1 LAVSWSDA
9 PTGSN
14 DNLSETPMTLAIA
27 PRAFGLSA
35 LTLLGALAAGTALA
49 QDKQV
54 ITFAA
59 ASFAEP
65 GRGDKMRAWVAKF
78 NQSQAKVEVQ
88 PVAIP
93 FSSFVSTIFT
103 QMGGGAGPDLVRF
116 DLPEFY
122 AAADAKRLAPLDD
135 VLSDS
140 AFKFSAPDKY
150 MKIGGKRYGVVFEVS
165 NYSMFYNA
173 ALLKGKAPATFNEFL
188 AATKAATGEGNFGYA
203 YRATMAERGGMWY
216 DLTNYVY
223 GFGGRWSDEKG
234 NPTLNSPKVIE
245 GVAAYKKVY
254 DSGAIPKGADA
265 STYRRMFA
273 EGKIATV
280 IDNGGVAANLATA
293 GKDLKVGAAPSPFP
307 TRAQGMILA
316 PITVN
321 ANTKHKE
328 AAGAFLRWMLSPE
341 AQKELQ
347 QIHGASSVA
356 IAVERT
362 PEELAKWPWIKVYD
376 TQTENAV
383 PALPQ
388 GLETKAPEIQQIV
401 IEQVIKVLQAGV
413 DPATAMND
421 AQKAVLTRVLKR

>member
-1 LAVSWSDA
+1 M
-9 PTGSN
+9 PQK
-14 DNLSETPMTLAIA
+14 P
-27 PRAFGLSA
+27 SA
-35 LTLLGALAAGTALA
+35 LAFATATLLAALAASPAVA
-49 QDKQV
+49 QDKQIV
-54 ITFAA
+54 TFAA

-65 GRGDKMRAWVAKF
+65 GRGDKMRAWIAKF
-78 NQSQAKVEVQ
+78 NQSQSKVEVQ
-88 PVAIP
+88 PIAIP

-103 QMGGGAGPDLVRF
+103 QMGGGAGPDIVRF

-135 VLSDS
+135 YISDG
-140 AFKFSAPDKY
+140 AYKLSAPDKY

-165 NYSMFYNA
+165 NYSMMYNT
-173 ALLKGKAPATFNEFL
+173 ALLKGKAPATFDEFL
-188 AATKAATGEGNFGYA
+188 AATKAATADGNFGYA
-203 YRATMAERGGMWY
+203 FRATMAERGGMWY
-216 DLTNYVY
+216 DLTNFVY

-254 DSGAIPKGADA
+254 DANIIPKGADA

-293 GKDLKVGAAPSPFP
+293 GKDLKLGAAPSPFP

-321 ANTKHKE
+321 ANAKNKD
-328 AAGAFLRWMLSPE
+328 AAGAFLRWVLSPE

-362 PEELAKWPWIKVYD
+362 PEELAKWPWITVYD
-376 TQTENAV
+376 AQTQNAV

-388 GLETKAPEIQQIV
+388 GLETKAPEIQQII

-413 DPATAMND
+413 DPTSAMND
-421 AQKAVLTRVLKR
+421 AQKTVLTRVLKR

>member
-1 LAVSWSDA
+1 M
-9 PTGSN
+9 PN
-14 DNLSETPMTLAIA
+14 KP
-27 PRAFGLSA
+27 SA
-35 LTLLGALAAGTALA
+35 LVLATATLLAALAGSPAVA
-49 QDKQV
+49 QDKQIV
-54 ITFAA
+54 TFAA

-65 GRGDKMRAWVAKF
+65 GRGDKMRAWIAKF
-78 NQSQAKVEVQ
+78 NQSQSKVEVQ
-88 PVAIP
+88 PIAIP

-103 QMGGGAGPDLVRF
+103 QMGGGAGPDIVRF

-135 VLSDS
+135 YISNS
-140 AFKFSAPDKY
+140 AFKLTAPDKY

-165 NYSMFYNA
+165 NYSMMYNTA
-173 ALLKGKAPATFNEFL
+173 MLKGKAPATFDEFL
-188 AATKAATGEGNFGYA
+188 AATKAATADGNFGYA
-203 YRATMAERGGMWY
+203 FRATMAERGGMWY
-216 DLTNYVY
+216 DLTNFVY
-223 GFGGRWSDEKG
+223 GFGGRWSDDKG

-254 DSGAIPKGADA
+254 DANVIPKGADA

-293 GKDLKVGAAPSPFP
+293 GKDLKLAAAPSPFP

-316 PITVN
+316 PIAVN
-321 ANTKHKE
+321 ANAKNKD
-328 AAGAFLRWMLSPE
+328 AAGVFLRWVLSPE

-356 IAVERT
+356 IDVGRT
-362 PEELAKWPWIKVYD
+362 PEELAKWPWITVYD
-376 TQTENAV
+376 AQTQNAV

-388 GLETKAPEIQQIV
+388 GLETKAPEIQQII
-401 IEQVIKVLQAGV
+401 IEQVIKVLQAGA

-421 AQKAVLTRVLKR
+421 AQKTVLTRVLKR

>member
-1 LAVSWSDA
+1 MPLAFANRAASVA
-9 PTGSN
+9 
-14 DNLSETPMTLAIA
+14 TLALI
-27 PRAFGLSA
+27 G
-35 LTLLGALAAGTALA
+35 TLGTGAA
-49 QDKQV
+49 QAQEKQV

-65 GRGDKMRAWVAKF
+65 GRGDRMRAWVAKF
-78 NQSQAKVEVQ
+78 NQSQNKVEVQ

-103 QMGGGAGPDLVRF
+103 QMGGGAGPDVVRF

-122 AAADAKRLAPLDD
+122 AAADAKRLAPLDEYI
-135 VLSDS
+135 SDE
-140 AFKFSAPDKY
+140 AFKFSSPDKY

-173 ALLKGKAPATFNEFL
+173 ALLKGKAPATFDEFL
-188 AATKAATGEGNFGYA
+188 AATKAATSEGNYGYA

-234 NPTLNSPKVIE
+234 NPTINSPKVIE
-245 GVAAYKKVY
+245 AVAAYKKVY
-254 DSGAIPKGADA
+254 DAGVIPKGADA

-293 GKDLKVGAAPSPFP
+293 GKDLKVAAAPSPFP

-321 ANTKHKE
+321 ANSKHKD
-328 AAGAFLRWMLSPE
+328 AAGAFLRWVLSPE

-356 IAVERT
+356 TPVERT

-376 TQTENAV
+376 AQTENAV

-388 GLETKAPEIQQIV
+388 GLETKAPEIQQII

-421 AQKAVLTRVLKR
+421 AQKTVLTRVLKR

>member
-1 LAVSWSDA
+1 M
-9 PTGSN
+9 PQK
-14 DNLSETPMTLAIA
+14 P
-27 PRAFGLSA
+27 SA
-35 LTLLGALAAGTALA
+35 LAFATATLLAALAASPAVA
-49 QDKQV
+49 QDKQIV
-54 ITFAA
+54 TFAA

-65 GRGDKMRAWVAKF
+65 GRGDKMRAWIAKF
-78 NQSQAKVEVQ
+78 NQSQSKVEVQ
-88 PVAIP
+88 PIAIP

-103 QMGGGAGPDLVRF
+103 QMGGGAGPDIVRF

-135 VLSDS
+135 YISDG
-140 AFKFSAPDKY
+140 AYKLSAPDKY

-165 NYSMFYNA
+165 NYSMMYNT
-173 ALLKGKAPATFNEFL
+173 ALLKGKAPATFDEFL
-188 AATKAATGEGNFGYA
+188 AATKAATADGNFGYA
-203 YRATMAERGGMWY
+203 FRATMAERGGMWY
-216 DLTNYVY
+216 DLTNFVY

-254 DSGAIPKGADA
+254 DANIIPKGADA

-293 GKDLKVGAAPSPFP
+293 GKDLKLGAAPSPFP

-321 ANTKHKE
+321 ANAKNKD
-328 AAGAFLRWMLSPE
+328 AAGAFLRWVLSPE

-362 PEELAKWPWIKVYD
+362 PEELAKWPWITVYD
-376 TQTENAV
+376 AQTQNAV

-388 GLETKAPEIQQIV
+388 GLETKAPEIQQII
-401 IEQVIKVLQAGV
+401 IEQVIKVLQAGA
-413 DPATAMND
+413 DPTSAMND
-421 AQKAVLTRVLKR
+421 AQKTVLTRVLKR

>member
-1 LAVSWSDA
+1 MPIAKKCSAV
-9 PTGSN
+9 
-14 DNLSETPMTLAIA
+14 AIA
-27 PRAFGLSA
+27 IA
-35 LTLLGALAAGTALA
+35 TLLGASSPALA
-49 QDKQV
+49 QDKQIV
-54 ITFAA
+54 TFAA

-65 GRGDKMRAWVAKF
+65 GRGDKMRAWIAKF
-78 NQSQAKVEVQ
+78 NQSQSKVEVQ
-88 PVAIP
+88 PIAIP

-103 QMGGGAGPDLVRF
+103 QMGGGAGPDVVRF

-135 VLSDS
+135 YISDS
-140 AFKFSAPDKY
+140 AFKLSAPDKY

-165 NYSMFYNA
+165 NYSMMYNT
-173 ALLKGKAPATFNEFL
+173 ALLKGKPPATFDEFL
-188 AATKAATGEGNFGYA
+188 SATKAATAEGNFGYA
-203 YRATMAERGGMWY
+203 FRATMAERGGMWY
-216 DLTNYVY
+216 DLTNFVY

-254 DSGAIPKGADA
+254 DANVIPKGADA

-293 GKDLKVGAAPSPFP
+293 GKDLKLGAAPSPFP

-316 PITVN
+316 PITIN
-321 ANTKHKE
+321 ANAKNKDG
-328 AAGAFLRWMLSPE
+328 AGAFLRWVLSPE

-356 IAVERT
+356 TAVERT
-362 PEELAKWPWIKVYD
+362 PEELAKWPWITVYD
-376 TQTENAV
+376 AQTQNAV

-388 GLETKAPEIQQIV
+388 GLETKAPEIQQII
-401 IEQVIKVLQAGV
+401 IEQVIKVLQAGA
-413 DPATAMND
+413 DPTAAMND
-421 AQKAVLTRVLKR
+421 AQKTVLTRVLKR

>member
-1 LAVSWSDA
+1 MPQKPS
-9 PTGSN
+9 
-14 DNLSETPMTLAIA
+14 AIA
-27 PRAFGLSA
+27 FATA
-35 LTLLGALAAGTALA
+35 TLLGALAASPAVA
-49 QDKQV
+49 QDKQIV
-54 ITFAA
+54 TFAA

-65 GRGDKMRAWVAKF
+65 GRGDKMRAWIAKF
-78 NQSQAKVEVQ
+78 NQSQSKVEVQ
-88 PVAIP
+88 PIAIP

-103 QMGGGAGPDLVRF
+103 QMGGGAGPDIVRF

-135 VLSDS
+135 YISDGS
-140 AFKFSAPDKY
+140 YKLSAPDKY

-165 NYSMFYNA
+165 NYSMMYNT
-173 ALLKGKAPATFNEFL
+173 ALLKGKAPATFDEFL
-188 AATKAATGEGNFGYA
+188 AATKAATADGNFGYA
-203 YRATMAERGGMWY
+203 FRATMAERGGMWY
-216 DLTNYVY
+216 DLTNFVY

-254 DSGAIPKGADA
+254 DANVIPKGADA

-293 GKDLKVGAAPSPFP
+293 GKDLKLGAAPSPFP

-321 ANTKHKE
+321 ANAKNKD
-328 AAGAFLRWMLSPE
+328 AAGAFLRWVLSPE

-362 PEELAKWPWIKVYD
+362 PEELAKWPWITVYD
-376 TQTENAV
+376 AQTQNAV

-388 GLETKAPEIQQIV
+388 GLETKAPEIQQII
-401 IEQVIKVLQAGV
+401 IEQVIKVLQAGA
-413 DPATAMND
+413 DPTSAMND
-421 AQKAVLTRVLKR
+421 AQKTVLTRVLKR

>member
-1 LAVSWSDA
+1 MPLVNKYS
-9 PTGSN
+9 
-14 DNLSETPMTLAIA
+14 AIA
-27 PRAFGLSA
+27 LATVAVVGGLMAGPSA
-35 LTLLGALAAGTALA
+35 A

-54 ITFAA
+54 VTFAA

-65 GRGDKMRAWVAKF
+65 GRGEKMRAWVAKF
-78 NQSQAKVEVQ
+78 NQSQNKVEVQ

-103 QMGGGAGPDLVRF
+103 QMGGGAGPDMVRF

-122 AAADAKRLAPLDD
+122 AAAAANRLAPLDAYID
-135 VLSDS
+135 DR
-140 AFKFSAPDKY
+140 AHKFTAPDKY
-150 MKIGGKRYGVVFEVS
+150 MKINGKRYGVVFEVS
-165 NYSMFYNA
+165 NYSMLVNT
-173 ALLKGKAPATFNEFL
+173 ALVKGKPPADFDEFL
-188 AATKAATGEGNFGYA
+188 AATKAATASGSYGYA

-234 NPTLNSPKVIE
+234 NPTLNSPAVIKA
-245 GVAAYKKVY
+245 VAAYKKVY
-254 DSGAIPKGADA
+254 DANVIPKGADA

-273 EGKIATV
+273 EGKIASV

-293 GKDLKVGAAPSPFP
+293 GKDLKLAAAPSPFP

-316 PITVN
+316 PITIN
-321 ANTKHKE
+321 ANAKNKDG
-328 AAGAFLRWMLSPE
+328 AGAFLRWMLTPE

-356 IAVERT
+356 IPVERT
-362 PEELAKWPWIKVYD
+362 PEELAKWPWITVYD
-376 TQTENAV
+376 QQTQNAV

-388 GLETKAPEIQQIV
+388 GLETKAPEIQQVV

-413 DPATAMND
+413 DPAVAMND
-421 AQKAVLTRVLKR
+421 AQQAVLTRVLKR

>member
-1 LAVSWSDA
+1 MPQKPS
-9 PTGSN
+9 
-14 DNLSETPMTLAIA
+14 AIA
-27 PRAFGLSA
+27 FATA
-35 LTLLGALAAGTALA
+35 TLLGALAASPAVA
-49 QDKQV
+49 QDKQIV
-54 ITFAA
+54 TFAA

-65 GRGDKMRAWVAKF
+65 GRGDKMRAWIAKF
-78 NQSQAKVEVQ
+78 NQSQSKVEVQ
-88 PVAIP
+88 PIAIP

-103 QMGGGAGPDLVRF
+103 QMGGGAGPDIVRF

-135 VLSDS
+135 YISDG
-140 AFKFSAPDKY
+140 AYKLSAPDKY

-165 NYSMFYNA
+165 NYSMMYNT
-173 ALLKGKAPATFNEFL
+173 ALLKGKAPATFDEFL
-188 AATKAATGEGNFGYA
+188 AATKAATADGHFGYA
-203 YRATMAERGGMWY
+203 FRATMAERGGMWY
-216 DLTNYVY
+216 DLTNFVY

-254 DSGAIPKGADA
+254 DANVIPKGADA

-293 GKDLKVGAAPSPFP
+293 GKELKLGAAPSPFP

-321 ANTKHKE
+321 ANAKNKD
-328 AAGAFLRWMLSPE
+328 AAGAFLRWVLSPE

-362 PEELAKWPWIKVYD
+362 PEELAKWPWITVYD
-376 TQTENAV
+376 AQTQNAV

-388 GLETKAPEIQQIV
+388 GLETKAPEIQQII
-401 IEQVIKVLQAGV
+401 IEQVIKVLQAGA
-413 DPATAMND
+413 DPTSAMND
-421 AQKAVLTRVLKR
+421 AQKTVLTRVLKR

>member
-1 LAVSWSDA
+1 MPIAKKCSAV
-9 PTGSN
+9 
-14 DNLSETPMTLAIA
+14 AIA
-27 PRAFGLSA
+27 IA
-35 LTLLGALAAGTALA
+35 TLLGASSPAFA
-49 QDKQV
+49 QDKQIV
-54 ITFAA
+54 TFAA

-65 GRGDKMRAWVAKF
+65 GRGDKMRAWIAKF
-78 NQSQAKVEVQ
+78 NQSQTKVEVQ
-88 PVAIP
+88 PIAIP

-103 QMGGGAGPDLVRF
+103 QMGGGAGPDVVRF

-135 VLSDS
+135 YISDS
-140 AFKFSAPDKY
+140 AFKLSAPDKY

-165 NYSMFYNA
+165 NYSMMYNT
-173 ALLKGKAPATFNEFL
+173 ALLKGKPPATFDEFL
-188 AATKAATGEGNFGYA
+188 SATKAATAEGNFGYA
-203 YRATMAERGGMWY
+203 FRATMAERGGMWY
-216 DLTNYVY
+216 DLTNFVY

-254 DSGAIPKGADA
+254 DANVIPKGADA

-293 GKDLKVGAAPSPFP
+293 GKDLKLGAAPSPFP

-316 PITVN
+316 PITIN
-321 ANTKHKE
+321 ANAKNKDG
-328 AAGAFLRWMLSPE
+328 AGAFLRWVLSPE

-356 IAVERT
+356 TAVERT
-362 PEELAKWPWIKVYD
+362 PEELAKWPWITVYD
-376 TQTENAV
+376 AQTQNAV

-388 GLETKAPEIQQIV
+388 GLETKAPEIQQII
-401 IEQVIKVLQAGV
+401 IEQVIKVLQAGA
-413 DPATAMND
+413 DPTAAMND
-421 AQKAVLTRVLKR
+421 AQKTVLTRVLKR

>member
-1 LAVSWSDA
+1 MPINKYS
-9 PTGSN
+9 
-14 DNLSETPMTLAIA
+14 AIA
-27 PRAFGLSA
+27 LSTVA
-35 LTLLGALAAGTALA
+35 LLGGLAAGPVAA
-49 QDKQV
+49 QDKQIV
-54 ITFAA
+54 TFAA

-65 GRGDKMRAWVAKF
+65 GRGDKMRAWVDKF
-78 NQSQAKVEVQ
+78 NRSQNKVEVQ
-88 PVAIP
+88 PIAIP
-93 FSSFVSTIFT
+93 FSTFVSTIIT

-122 AAADAKRLAPLDD
+122 AAAAAKRLAPLDAYID
-135 VLSDS
+135 EKAHKLT
-140 AFKFSAPDKY
+140 APDKY

-165 NYSMFYNA
+165 NYSALYNT
-173 ALLKGKAPATFNEFL
+173 ALLKGKPPANFDEFL
-188 AATKAATGEGNFGYA
+188 AAAKAATGNGNYGYA

-234 NPTLNSPKVIE
+234 NPTINSPAVIK
-245 GVAAYKKVY
+245 GVAAYKQVY
-254 DSGAIPKGADA
+254 DANVIPKGADA

-273 EGKIATV
+273 EGKIASV

-293 GKDLKVGAAPSPFP
+293 GKDLKLAAAPSPFP

-316 PITVN
+316 PITIN
-321 ANTKHKE
+321 ANAKHKDG
-328 AAGAFLRWMLSPE
+328 AGAFLRWMLTPE

-356 IAVERT
+356 IPVERT
-362 PEELAKWPWIKVYD
+362 PEELAKWPWITVYD
-376 TQTENAV
+376 QQTQNAV

-388 GLETKAPEIQQIV
+388 GLETKAPEIQQVI

-413 DPATAMND
+413 DPTTAMNA
-421 AQKAVLTRVLKR
+421 AQQTVVNRVLKH

>member
-1 LAVSWSDA
+1 MGERQLVEDA
-9 PTGSN
+9 MALGY
-14 DNLSETPMTLAIA
+14 IR
-27 PRAFGLSA
+27 RALGLSA
-35 LTLLGALAAGTALA
+35 VALSAVLTCSPALA
-49 QDKQV
+49 QEKQV

-65 GRGDKMRAWVAKF
+65 GRGEKMRDWVAKF
-78 NQSQAKVEVQ
+78 NKSQSKVEVQ
-88 PVAIP
+88 PIAIP

-103 QMGGGAGPDLVRF
+103 QMGGGAGPDIVRF

-122 AAADAKRLAPLDD
+122 TAAEAKRIAPLDD
-135 VLSDS
+135 AISDS
-140 AFKFSAPDKY
+140 AYKFLAPDKY

-165 NYSMFYNA
+165 NYQMLYNTE
-173 ALLKGKAPATFNEFL
+173 LLKGKAPANFDEFL
-188 AATKAATGEGNFGYA
+188 AAIKAATADGTYGYA
-203 YRATMAERGGMWY
+203 FRATMAERGGMWY
-216 DLTNYVY
+216 DVTNYVY
-223 GFGGRWSDEKG
+223 GFGGRWSDDKG

-245 GVAAYKKVY
+245 AIKAYKKVY
-254 DSGAIPKGADA
+254 DAGVTPKGADA

-273 EGKIATV
+273 EGKVASV

-293 GKDLKVGAAPSPFP
+293 GKGLKLAAVPSPFP

-321 ANTKHKE
+321 ANSKHKE
-328 AAGAFLRWMLSPE
+328 AAAAFIKWVLTPE

-356 IAVERT
+356 TAIPRT
-362 PEELAKWPWIKVYD
+362 PEELAKWPWIQVYD
-376 TQTENAV
+376 AQTEHAV

-388 GLETKAPEIQQIV
+388 GLETKSPEIQQIV
-401 IEQVIKVLQAGV
+401 IEQVIKVLQAGA
-413 DPATAMND
+413 DPAAAMGD

>member
-1 LAVSWSDA
+1 MPIAKKCSAV
-9 PTGSN
+9 
-14 DNLSETPMTLAIA
+14 AIA
-27 PRAFGLSA
+27 IA
-35 LTLLGALAAGTALA
+35 TLLGASSPALA
-49 QDKQV
+49 QDKQIV
-54 ITFAA
+54 TFAA

-78 NQSQAKVEVQ
+78 NQSQSKVEVQ
-88 PVAIP
+88 PIAIP

-103 QMGGGAGPDLVRF
+103 QMGGGAGPDVVRF

-135 VLSDS
+135 YISDS
-140 AFKFSAPDKY
+140 AFKLSAPDKY

-165 NYSMFYNA
+165 NYSMMYNT
-173 ALLKGKAPATFNEFL
+173 ALLKGKAPATFDEFL
-188 AATKAATGEGNFGYA
+188 NATKAATAEGNFGYA
-203 YRATMAERGGMWY
+203 FRATMAERGGMWY
-216 DLTNYVY
+216 DLTNFVY
-223 GFGGRWSDEKG
+223 GFGGRWSDDKG

-254 DSGAIPKGADA
+254 DANVIPKGADA

-293 GKDLKVGAAPSPFP
+293 GKDLKLGAAPSPFP

-316 PITVN
+316 PITIN
-321 ANTKHKE
+321 ANAKNKDG
-328 AAGAFLRWMLSPE
+328 AGAFLRWVLSPE

-356 IAVERT
+356 TSVERT
-362 PEELAKWPWIKVYD
+362 PEELAKWPWITVYD
-376 TQTENAV
+376 AQTQNAV

-388 GLETKAPEIQQIV
+388 GLETKAPEIQQII
-401 IEQVIKVLQAGV
+401 IEQVIKVLQAGA
-413 DPATAMND
+413 DPTAAMND
-421 AQKAVLTRVLKR
+421 AQKTVLTRVLKR

>member
-1 LAVSWSDA
+1 MPIAKKCSAV
-9 PTGSN
+9 
-14 DNLSETPMTLAIA
+14 AIA
-27 PRAFGLSA
+27 IA
-35 LTLLGALAAGTALA
+35 TLLGASSPAFA
-49 QDKQV
+49 QDKQIV
-54 ITFAA
+54 TFAA

-65 GRGDKMRAWVAKF
+65 GRGDKMRAWIAKF
-78 NQSQAKVEVQ
+78 NQSQSKVEVQ
-88 PVAIP
+88 PIAIP

-103 QMGGGAGPDLVRF
+103 QMGGGAGPDVVRF

-135 VLSDS
+135 YISDS
-140 AFKFSAPDKY
+140 AFKLSAPDKY

-165 NYSMFYNA
+165 NYSMMYNT
-173 ALLKGKAPATFNEFL
+173 ALLKGKAPATFDEFL
-188 AATKAATGEGNFGYA
+188 NATKAATAEGNFGYA
-203 YRATMAERGGMWY
+203 FRATMAERGGMWY
-216 DLTNYVY
+216 DLTNFVY
-223 GFGGRWSDEKG
+223 GFGGRWSDDKG

-254 DSGAIPKGADA
+254 DANVIPKGADA

-293 GKDLKVGAAPSPFP
+293 GKDLKLAAAPSPFP

-316 PITVN
+316 PVTIN
-321 ANTKHKE
+321 ANAKNKD
-328 AAGAFLRWMLSPE
+328 AAGAFLRWVLSPE

-356 IAVERT
+356 TAVDRT
-362 PEELAKWPWIKVYD
+362 PEELAKWPWITVYD
-376 TQTENAV
+376 AQTQNAV

-388 GLETKAPEIQQIV
+388 GLETKAPEIQQII
-401 IEQVIKVLQAGV
+401 IEQVIKVLQAGT
-413 DPATAMND
+413 DPTAAMND
-421 AQKAVLTRVLKR
+421 AQKTVRTRVLKR